1 GGREVADVGGGGEDR
16 EWRAGQAFVAGVGA
30 PVVALAAQAYCPA
43 AQQGDPGG
51 GGQGLAQRGRMD
63 PAGFGIELGLVQAEE
78 LADLDA
84 RLDAAADAL
93 RASAE
98 TDLPEPVTFE
108 VPAPAPLQRS
118 LEGVRIGVARDAS
131 FAFLYQANLD
141 LLRELGAELAFFSP
155 LQDQALPAVDSL
167 YLPGGYPELH
177 LGRLQ
182 GNRAMAEAIR
192 AHHAAGKPL
201 LAECGGML
209 YLLDCLE
216 DADGERGELL
226 GLLPGRARLQK
237 RLTALALQ
245 EVELPEGRLR
255 GHTFHHS
262 TLDCA
267 VEPLARGVCPNGRNT
282 AEAVFRLG
290 RLTASYIH
298 FYLPSNP
305 QAAAALLAPA
315 RDAD

>member
-1 GGREVADVGGGGEDR
+1 
-16 EWRAGQAFVAGVGA
+16 
-30 PVVALAAQAYCPA
+30 
-43 AQQGDPGG
+43 
-51 GGQGLAQRGRMD
+51 
-63 PAGFGIELGLVQAEE
+63 
-78 LADLDA
+78 
-84 RLDAAADAL
+84 
-93 RASAE
+93 
-98 TDLPEPVTFE
+98 
-108 VPAPAPLQRS
+108 
-118 LEGVRIGVARDAS
+118 
-131 FAFLYQANLD
+131 
-141 LLRELGAELAFFSP
+141 
-155 LQDQALPAVDSL
+155 QDQALPAVDSL